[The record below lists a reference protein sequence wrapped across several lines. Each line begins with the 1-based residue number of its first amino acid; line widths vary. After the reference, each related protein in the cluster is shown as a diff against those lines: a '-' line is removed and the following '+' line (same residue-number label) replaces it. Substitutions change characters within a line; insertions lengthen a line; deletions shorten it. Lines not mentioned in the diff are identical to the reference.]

1 MCKVWLSSGARHTT
15 RDPPP
20 VRCQP
25 LENDHHGVRS
35 LSPLVRKIHDKQ
47 VDGLMVELCDKVLDG
62 KEEQR
67 DICSIGLK
75 SAILELPMSTG
86 SVAVRKLTPKL
97 LGGLTHSTLEVKLE
111 CMDILNDLFKR
122 FGTCLSEEDCQSC
135 LDALF
140 NELGSPRAATR
151 KRAIS
156 CIASL
161 SAALSHTL
169 LNQLVVLILT
179 EVNGTA
185 TTPDLRRTYIQTI
198 SAFSRSG
205 GHKLGAPA
213 PALVAH
219 ANA

>member
-86 SVAVRKLTPKL
+86 SVAVQKTGSLASCGQSGAACVDRDASAGRKPVRTP
-97 LGGLTHSTLEVKLE
+97 
-111 CMDILNDLFKR
+111 
-122 FGTCLSEEDCQSC
+122 
-135 LDALF
+135 
-140 NELGSPRAATR
+140 
-151 KRAIS
+151 
-156 CIASL
+156 
-161 SAALSHTL
+161 
-169 LNQLVVLILT
+169 
-179 EVNGTA
+179 
-185 TTPDLRRTYIQTI
+185 
-198 SAFSRSG
+198 SR
-205 GHKLGAPA
+205 
-213 PALVAH
+213 
-219 ANA
+219 